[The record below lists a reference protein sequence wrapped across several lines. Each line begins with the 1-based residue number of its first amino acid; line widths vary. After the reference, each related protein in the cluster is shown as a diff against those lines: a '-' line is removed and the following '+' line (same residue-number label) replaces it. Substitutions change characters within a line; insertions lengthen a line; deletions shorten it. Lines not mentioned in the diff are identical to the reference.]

1 MSLELYF
8 LRSSEQKVIT
18 DMLYFSQNLQESD
31 KSVKELEILKIY
43 HEFYGLTPKDFGI
56 YALKNGEIAGA
67 VWSRRLSD
75 YHKSKGFVKNDTPI
89 LNIATKPAF
98 RGQGVAKALMHQ
110 YLKEAAAMYEMI
122 TLSTPKESI
131 GFFEK
136 FGFKILNDS
145 KHRSYVGDKES
156 VLMVKD
162 IEEKVSKQE
171 YVTDFSSCKWMD

>member
-8 LRSSEQKVIT
+8 LRSSEQKIVT

-31 KSVKELEILKIY
+31 KSVKELEALKIY

-56 YALKNGEIAGA
+56 YVLKDGEIAGA

-75 YHKSKGFVKNDTPI
+75 YHNSKGFVKNDTPV
-89 LNIATKPAF
+89 LNIAIKAAF
-98 RGQGVAKALMHQ
+98 RGQGVAKALMNQ
-110 YLKEAAAMYEMI
+110 YLQEAAAMYEMI

-136 FGFKILNDS
+136 FDFEVVEDS
-145 KHRSYVGDKES
+145 EHLSYVGDKES
-156 VLMVKD
+156 VIMVKTL
-162 IEEKVSKQE
+162 EKKEAQE
-171 YVTDFSSCKWMD
+171 HFTDYSSCKWMD